1 MNNVSFKLEDLKV
14 LRRSPEFLNTVK
26 IAQGQLQ
33 LIMKPTLFYHIW
45 DMQPFWSSD
54 LNNLMNNPSNSPFIF
69 EKDMFR
75 KGVWRPK

>member
-14 LRRSPEFLNTVK
+14 LRRSPDFLNTVK

-33 LIMKPTLFYHIW
+33 LIMKPILFYHIW
-45 DMQPFWSSD
+45 GMQPFWSSD
-54 LNNLMNNPSNSPFIF
+54 LNNLMNNSSNSPFSF